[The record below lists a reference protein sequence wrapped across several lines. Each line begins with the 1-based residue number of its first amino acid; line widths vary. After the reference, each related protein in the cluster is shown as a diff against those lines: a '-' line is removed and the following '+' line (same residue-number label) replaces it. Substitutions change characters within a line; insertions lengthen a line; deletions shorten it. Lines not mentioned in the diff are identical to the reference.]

1 MNFRAVVLAGER
13 PGQVHPVAAAAG
25 VRFAVLAPIA
35 GRPMLA
41 RVLDT
46 LAAAPA
52 IDGGVIV
59 GDLALPECD
68 LDVATAAASAGF
80 VWRAA
85 ASGPSASAATGVAA
99 LEHFPVLLTT
109 GDHPLLD
116 PATVG
121 EFCAAVCASDADFL
135 IAYVRHADVQTR
147 LPATRRTRIAFAG
160 EGICGCNLFAVRT
173 PAGVGALRLWQRVEA
188 DRKRPWR
195 VMTMLGAGALLR
207 YLLGR
212 LTFSAALLRLSA
224 LADCRIEALRLARPE
239 MAVDVDTAGDWA
251 LVQKLFAAR
260 AAPGDDSEAGSAG
273 SAGRTGDSGSASVR
287 VSGGGG

>member
-1 MNFRAVVLAGER
+1 MTGFRAVVLAGER

-35 GRPMLA
+35 GQPMLA

-46 LAAAPA
+46 LAGAAC
-52 IDGGVIV
+52 IDGGVVV
-59 GDLALPECD
+59 GDVALPASDAE
-68 LDVATAAASAGF
+68 VAAAADRAGF
-80 VWRAA
+80 RWQAA
-85 ASGPSASAATGVAA
+85 ASGPSASAAAGVESLA
-99 LEHFPVLLTT
+99 HFPVLLTT

-116 PATVG
+116 AATV
-121 EFCAAVCASDADFL
+121 EAFCAAVDASGDDFL
-135 IAYVRHADVQTR
+135 VAYVRHADVQAR

-173 PAGVGALRLWQRVEA
+173 PAGLGALRLWQRVEA

-195 VMTMLGAGALLR
+195 VMRMLGATALLR

-212 LTFSAALLRLSA
+212 LTFAMALARLSA
-224 LADCRIEALRLARPE
+224 LAGCRIAAVRLANPV
-239 MAVDVDTAGDWA
+239 MAVDVDTPGDWQ
-251 LVQKLFAAR
+251 LVQQLFAER
-260 AAPGDDSEAGSAG
+260 ADPSI
-273 SAGRTGDSGSASVR
+273 AGRA